1 MSQSIPAPEQALEL
15 FADLIDKPGPL
26 MPILH
31 RIQDR
36 LGYVPP
42 EYTPVIA
49 KALNLSRAEVHGV
62 ITFYHEF
69 RSTPPGKHHVQICQ
83 AESCLAMHCDSLTA
97 HAKEKLSTDLHD
109 TSKDGKYTLDPIYCL
124 GNCALSP
131 AMMVDGRVYGCVSNK
146 RFDEV
151 IEGLQA

>member
-1 MSQSIPAPEQALEL
+1 MNQSVPAPEQALAL
-15 FADLIDKPGPL
+15 FADLIDQPGAL

-42 EYTPVIA
+42 EYVPTLA

-69 RSTPPGKHHVQICQ
+69 RSTPPGKHTVQICQ
-83 AESCLAMHCDSLTA
+83 AEACQAMHSDVLTA
-97 HAKEKLSTDLHD
+97 HACSKLGAALHST
-109 TSKDGKYTLDPIYCL
+109 SADGKYTLDPIYCL

-131 AMMVDGRVYGCVSNK
+131 AMMVDGRIYGCVSNK

-151 IEGLQA
+151 IGELV